1 MSTSENIL
9 VVDDE
14 PGMLRYLQT
23 LLEVDS
29 YRVSTA
35 SSGAEALA
43 CLRSEPAPDL
53 VLLDLLMPDLDGLQ
67 TLEQLR
73 HARPGLKVVMLSCV
87 TDTRKVVQAIRL
99 GAHDYLTKPFQK
111 AELDAVLDHCL
122 HSRTALSP
130 SEGESSEVEELSDDL
145 FFVAASRAM
154 RRIRKQVSQVANVNV
169 PVLIVGESGTGKEVV
184 ARLIHKLSPRAH
196 RTFLK
201 VNCAALPAD
210 LLESE
215 LFGYEPGAFTGATR
229 SKPGKFELC
238 DKGTFLLDEI
248 GEMPPVLQAKL
259 LHVLQDQQFSRL
271 GSRSMVSI
279 DVRILAATNIDI
291 QQAIAA
297 KKLRE
302 DLYYRLNA
310 FTVHVPPLR
319 ERREEI
325 PLLLRHFM
333 ALFAT
338 RYARAPLPVCPVLVD
353 ACRSYSWPGNLRELE
368 NFVKRY
374 LILGDEQLALS
385 ELETPEREV
394 GAAGGQPA
402 GLPPKQDSDDL
413 KALVRGL
420 KDEAEREAIARTLER
435 TRWNRKEA
443 ARRLGISYKALL
455 YKIRRY
461 RVDQS

>member
-1 MSTSENIL
+1 M
-9 VVDDE
+9 
-14 PGMLRYLQT
+14 
-23 LLEVDS
+23 
-29 YRVSTA
+29 
-35 SSGAEALA
+35 
-43 CLRSEPAPDL
+43 
-53 VLLDLLMPDLDGLQ
+53 
-67 TLEQLR
+67 
-73 HARPGLKVVMLSCV
+73 
-87 TDTRKVVQAIRL
+87 
-99 GAHDYLTKPFQK
+99 
-111 AELDAVLDHCL
+111 
-122 HSRTALSP
+122 
-130 SEGESSEVEELSDDL
+130 
-145 FFVAASRAM
+145 
-154 RRIRKQVSQVANVNV
+154 
-169 PVLIVGESGTGKEVV
+169 
-184 ARLIHKLSPRAH
+184 
-196 RTFLK
+196 
-201 VNCAALPAD
+201 
-210 LLESE
+210 
-215 LFGYEPGAFTGATR
+215 
-229 SKPGKFELC
+229 
-238 DKGTFLLDEI
+238 DEI

-271 GSRSMVSI
+271 GSRSMVTI

-291 QQAIAA
+291 QQAIAT

-310 FTVHVPPLR
+310 FTIHVPPLR

-338 RYARAPLPVCPVLVD
+338 RYARGPLPVSSILVD

-385 ELETPEREV
+385 ELETQERE
-394 GAAGGQPA
+394 AGSASSQA
-402 GLPPKQDSDDL
+402 TEVAVKQNPDDL
-413 KALVRGL
+413 KSLVRGL

-461 RVDQS
+461 NIDQH